1 MQIKPNL
8 LSVPFLIVSAGLLMA
23 QGQAPAVSQP
33 SSGTITITLQDA
45 LERAQKYGA
54 QVQAANFIAAA
65 AKEDRVQARA
75 ASLPSLSALN
85 QFIYTEGNGTP
96 SGVFVANDGVHVYN
110 EQAVVH
116 EELLSLMRRGEI
128 RLAAADEAAARA
140 RVDVAARGLKAT
152 VIQDYYAIAAAER
165 SLKNTQ
171 LSLGEAQRFL
181 DISQKQEQ
189 GGEAAHADVIKAQLT
204 VQQRQRDVED
214 GQLNIEKAKIVLAV
228 LIFPNVGPNVGRDY
242 EIVDD
247 LQQTPKILPPF
258 PETRAQAIANSPD
271 LKAAK

>member
-8 LSVPFLIVSAGLLMA
+8 LSVPFLLASAGLLMA
-23 QGQAPAVSQP
+23 QGQASAVSQP

-96 SGVFVANDGVHVYN
+96 SGVFVANDGVHIYN

-128 RLAAADEAAARA
+128 RL
-140 RVDVAARGLKAT
+140 VC
-152 VIQDYYAIAAAER
+152 
-165 SLKNTQ
+165 
-171 LSLGEAQRFL
+171 
-181 DISQKQEQ
+181 
-189 GGEAAHADVIKAQLT
+189 
-204 VQQRQRDVED
+204 RQ
-214 GQLNIEKAKIVLAV
+214 
-228 LIFPNVGPNVGRDY
+228 
-242 EIVDD
+242 
-247 LQQTPKILPPF
+247 
-258 PETRAQAIANSPD
+258 
-271 LKAAK
+271 